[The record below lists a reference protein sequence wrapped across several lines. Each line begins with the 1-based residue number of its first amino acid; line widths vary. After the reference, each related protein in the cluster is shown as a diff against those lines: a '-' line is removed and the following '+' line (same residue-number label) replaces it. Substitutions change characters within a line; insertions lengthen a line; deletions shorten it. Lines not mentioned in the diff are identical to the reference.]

1 MSAMPSTPAYA
12 LLPVRGTTSGAPV
25 PLPEGRTMLGR
36 DAACGICLPDASVS
50 RRHAEITRTGDV
62 VHVQDLDSRNGIHV
76 NGVPRKSASLRLG
89 DELKVGDF
97 RFKLMDGVP
106 PGAAPSTG
114 SVSRLSPLG
123 MLKAQADMDIT
134 LKRQVQ
140 LPPDRTERHRDTL
153 YHVCYWLTEGFDE
166 GTLRE
171 RCLPLLQQ
179 SFDAEFVHYYT
190 ETLELAASMPEAGK
204 RAAGRLAPFLAERF
218 QKLPEASVIEGKSI
232 RVHQRY
238 VGGINY
244 LVGPIR
250 PAGAPE
256 GSPCAFIV
264 VGRPEDWL
272 PYDAQDRVLMQAVCQ
287 LWARTLVRVR
297 EVQDI
302 RKENALLKQK
312 AENAPVLLGASAVME
327 QLRLRAAKAAKTTA
341 PVLIEGETGSG
352 KEVVAHYIHAQS
364 PRAEAAFVKM
374 NCAAIPD
381 GLIESELFGHVKGAF
396 TDAKN
401 DRKGKFEQA
410 DGGTLFLDEIG
421 EMPANVQAK
430 VLRAL
435 ENGEIEKVGSEKV
448 SRVDVRVVTAT
459 HRNLK
464 EMAARREFREDLY
477 YRLSVASVKV
487 PPLRDH
493 LDDLDALADH
503 FLDKFCEDNG
513 MAALKFSAE
522 ALQVLRQHAWPGNVR
537 ELRNV
542 VQRCAIEAAGS
553 TITGA
558 DARAVL

>member
-1 MSAMPSTPAYA
+1 MSPTPSLA
-12 LLPVRGTTSGAPV
+12 LLPLRGTTTGDPI
-25 PLPEGRTMLGR
+25 PLPEGRTVLGR
-36 DAACGICLPDASVS
+36 DTACGICLPDTSVS
-50 RRHAEITRTGDV
+50 RRHAEIIRTGEA
-62 VHVQDLDSRNGIHV
+62 VHVEDLDSRNGIHV

-97 RFKLMDGVP
+97 RFKLMDSVP
-106 PGAAPSTG
+106 ARAPSSSG

-123 MLKAQADMDIT
+123 VMKAQADMEIT
-134 LKRQVQ
+134 MKRLVQ
-140 LPPDRTERHRDTL
+140 LPQDRTERHRDTL
-153 YHVCYWLTEGFDE
+153 YHVCYWMTEGFDE
-166 GTLRE
+166 ATLRE

-179 SFDAEFVHYYT
+179 SFDAEFVHFYA
-190 ETLELAASMPEAGK
+190 ENLELVASVPEAGK

-218 QKLPEASVIEGKSI
+218 QQLPEASIIEGKTI
-232 RVHQRY
+232 GVHQRR

-250 PAGAPE
+250 PAGLPE
-256 GSPCAFIV
+256 SSPCAFIV

-272 PYDAQDRVLMQAVCQ
+272 QFDAQDRVLMQAVCQ

-302 RKENALLKQK
+302 RKENAVLKQK
-312 AENAPVLLGASAVME
+312 AENGPVLLGGSAMME
-327 QLRLRAAKAAKTTA
+327 QLRARAAKAAKTSA

-364 PRAEAAFVKM
+364 PRAGAAFVKM

-396 TDAKN
+396 TDAKG

-410 DGGTLFLDEIG
+410 HGGTLFLDEIG

-448 SRVDVRVVTAT
+448 SKVDVRVVTAT

-464 EMAARREFREDLY
+464 DMAARREFREDLY
-477 YRLSVASVKV
+477 YRLSVVSVKV

-513 MAALKFSAE
+513 MAALKFSKE
-522 ALQVLRQHAWPGNVR
+522 ALQVLKQHAWPGNVR

-542 VQRCAIEAAGS
+542 VQRCAIEATGS
-553 TITGA
+553 TITGT
-558 DARAVL
+558 DAQAVL

>member
-1 MSAMPSTPAYA
+1 MPSTASYA
-12 LLPVRGTTSGAPV
+12 LQPLRQGATTGDPIS
-25 PLPEGRTMLGR
+25 LPEGRTVLGR
-36 DAACGICLPDASVS
+36 DAACGICLPDSSVS
-50 RRHAEITRTGDV
+50 RKHVEIVRAGDSL
-62 VHVQDLDSRNGIHV
+62 HVEDLNSRNGIHV
-76 NGVPRKSASLRLG
+76 NGVPRKSASLRPG
-89 DELKVGDF
+89 DELRVGEF
-97 RFKLMDGVP
+97 RFKLVEAGSARP
-106 PGAAPSTG
+106 TPA
-114 SVSRLSPLG
+114 SVSRTGPVMAAAMKTQPDLE
-123 MLKAQADMDIT
+123 IT
-134 LKRQVQ
+134 MKRQVQ
-140 LPPDRTERHRDTL
+140 LPQDRTERHRDTL
-153 YHVCYWLTEGFDE
+153 YHVCYWLTEGFE
-166 GTLRE
+166 EETLRE

-179 SFDAEFVHYYT
+179 SFDAEFVHYYS
-190 ETLELAASMPEAGK
+190 ESLELAASVPEAGK

-218 QKLPEASVIEGKSI
+218 QQLPEASIIEGKSI
-232 RVHQRY
+232 GVHQRR

-250 PAGAPE
+250 PVGLPE
-256 GSPCAFIV
+256 TAACSFIV
-264 VGRPEDWL
+264 VGRPEEWVQF
-272 PYDAQDRVLMQAVCQ
+272 DAQDRVLMQAVCQ

-302 RKENALLKQK
+302 RKENAVLKQK
-312 AENAPVLLGASAVME
+312 AEAGGPVLLGGSVMME
-327 QLRLRAAKAAKTTA
+327 QLRARAAKVAKTAA

-364 PRAEAAFVKM
+364 QRADAAFVKM
-374 NCAAIPD
+374 NCASIPD

-396 TDAKN
+396 TDAKG

-410 DGGTLFLDEIG
+410 NGGTLFLDEIG

-464 EMAARREFREDLY
+464 DMAARREFREDLY
-477 YRLSVASVKV
+477 YRLSVVSVKV

-503 FLDKFCEDNG
+503 FLDKFCEDSG
-513 MAALKFSAE
+513 MAALKFSSE
-522 ALQVLRQHAWPGNVR
+522 ALQVLKQHAWPGNVR

-542 VQRCAIEAAGS
+542 VQRCAIEATGS
-553 TITGA
+553 TITA
-558 DARAVL
+558 SDAKAVL